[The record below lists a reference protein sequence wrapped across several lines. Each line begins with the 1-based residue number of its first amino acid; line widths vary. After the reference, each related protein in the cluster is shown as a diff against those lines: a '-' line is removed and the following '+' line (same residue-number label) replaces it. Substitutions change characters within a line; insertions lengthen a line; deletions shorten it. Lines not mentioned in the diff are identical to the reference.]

1 MSLFQN
7 FMRVNSGHYHEG
19 THFPPN
25 NQRKKMRRMT
35 LVFVLLGFL
44 FVSVF
49 CFFCCLFLFSFSYG
63 LWTLLGGG
71 FTIKYVYKL
80 VVTFYFVLHQPR
92 ICVWKN
98 FIVFSVSFS
107 RVTLCSTSNR
117 QSSKAPTFVKVPE
130 QLKIIAYEVSSNRAV
145 V

>member
-25 NQRKKMRRMT
+25 NQRKKMRMT
-35 LVFVLLGFL
+35 LVFVLLGFFVCFSFL
-44 FVSVF
+44 FV
-49 CFFCCLFLFSFSYG
+49 FFLFLFSFSYG

>member
-1 MSLFQN
+1 
-7 FMRVNSGHYHEG
+7 MRVNSGHYHER

-25 NQRKKMRRMT
+25 RPEEENEDNDT
-35 LVFVLLGFL
+35 GFCTLGF
-44 FVSVF
+44 FV
-49 CFFCCLFLFSFSYG
+49 CFSFLLVILFLFFFSYG
-63 LWTLLGGG
+63 LWTLLGGE

-80 VVTFYFVLHQPR
+80 VFTFYFVFHQPR

-98 FIVFSVSFS
+98 FIVFSVSFAC
-107 RVTLCSTSNR
+107 VTLCSTSNR

>member
-1 MSLFQN
+1 
-7 FMRVNSGHYHEG
+7 MR
-19 THFPPN
+19 T
-25 NQRKKMRRMT
+25 MT

-44 FVSVF
+44 FVLVF
-49 CFFCCLFLFSFSYG
+49 CLLFCFCFPFLMDYG
-63 LWTLLGGG
+63 HFWGGE

-80 VVTFYFVLHQPR
+80 VVTFYFVFHQPR

-98 FIVFSVSFS
+98 FIVFSVSFAC
-107 RVTLCSTSNR
+107 VTLCSTSNR

-130 QLKIIAYEVSSNRAV
+130 QLKIIAYEVFSNRAV

>member
-7 FMRVNSGHYHEG
+7 FMRVNSGHYHER

-25 NQRKKMRRMT
+25 NAEEENEENDTDFCT
-35 LVFVLLGFL
+35 LGCFVCFSFL
-44 FVSVF
+44 FVFFVF
-49 CFFCCLFLFSFSYG
+49 VFLFL
-63 LWTLLGGG
+63 WTMDTSGGE
-71 FTIKYVYKL
+71 FTIKYLYKL
-80 VVTFYFVLHQPR
+80 VVTFYFVFHQPR
-92 ICVWKN
+92 ICVLKN

-107 RVTLCSTSNR
+107 CVTLCSTSNR

-130 QLKIIAYEVSSNRAV
+130 QLKIITYEVSSNRAV

>member
-1 MSLFQN
+1 
-7 FMRVNSGHYHEG
+7 
-19 THFPPN
+19 
-25 NQRKKMRRMT
+25 MRRMT
-35 LVFVLLGFL
+35 LVFVLLGVL

-49 CFFCCLFLFSFSYG
+49 CLFFFVFVFLFL
-63 LWTLLGGG
+63 WTMDTSGGE

-80 VVTFYFVLHQPR
+80 VVTFYFVFHQPR
-92 ICVWKN
+92 ICVLKN

-107 RVTLCSTSNR
+107 CVTLCSTSNR

-130 QLKIIAYEVSSNRAV
+130 QLKMITYEVSSNRAV